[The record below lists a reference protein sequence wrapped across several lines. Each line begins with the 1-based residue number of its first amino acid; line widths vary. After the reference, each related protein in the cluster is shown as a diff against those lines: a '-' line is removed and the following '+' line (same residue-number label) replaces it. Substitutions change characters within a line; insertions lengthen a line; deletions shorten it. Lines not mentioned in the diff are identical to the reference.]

1 MDWTAMV
8 GLGRGLSGLG
18 ETLAQQQLLKMQRQ
32 EMERR
37 RQELKEERD
46 AEMAL
51 KKLAYDRDLALKRF
65 ELGLEDYEPLE
76 QQATQMGQA
85 ASVMGMMKGL
95 PTGLGSMANMS
106 ADALGLMAQDAKGR
120 LSKGRTVELPD
131 FEGKTK
137 RYFQPF
143 EKTEAGKKQTAKDDF
158 LKAAKARG
166 IPEEQ
171 LAQLSVLFDSPTG
184 LSDEIL
190 KIVKPEPSKL
200 SRTQV
205 MDLGT
210 RSVVDILEDGTR
222 RKVRD
227 MTPAEIQKE
236 STAPGQTPYNWGTVR
251 DDATG
256 QVFQVDPRS
265 GQTRPISAPGGG
277 AIREIPESIRK
288 ETAAID
294 ILVEELDAL
303 DKMIDENGT
312 PIAPGP
318 ARQALQSA
326 LNNAQIAYKTAAGLG
341 VLNGP
346 DLVIMEQ
353 ALGDPT
359 SLIAKLQ
366 GRGTA
371 AQVKTALRKVRESQ
385 LRRRSVNER
394 AFGVPPAP
402 RTQSTDSTYS
412 GLR

>member
-1 MDWTAMV
+1 MV
-8 GLGRGLSGLG
+8 GLGKGLSALG
-18 ETLAQQQLLKMQRQ
+18 ETLTQQQLLKMKREEDKKREQA
-32 EMERR
+32 
-37 RQELKEERD
+37 LKDEKD
-46 AEMAL
+46 AERAL
-51 KKLAYDRDLALKRF
+51 KKLLYDRDMSLKKF
-65 ELGLEDYEPLE
+65 ELGLEDYEPLAAR
-76 QQATQMGQA
+76 ATQLGQA
-85 ASVMGMMKGL
+85 GAGMSAAAGMGGIGGMGMMASGDVL
-95 PTGLGSMANMS
+95 S
-106 ADALGLMAQDAKGR
+106 ALARDSQDR
-120 LSKGRTVELPD
+120 LKKGRTVDLPD
-131 FEGKTK
+131 FEGKSK

-143 EKTEAGKKQTAKDDF
+143 EKSAEGKQQKAKDDF
-158 LKAAKARG
+158 LKAAKSRG
-166 IPEEQ
+166 IPDEQ
-171 LAQLSVLFDSPTG
+171 LAQLSVLFDSPAG

-190 KIVKPEPSKL
+190 KIVRPEPSKL
-200 SRTQV
+200 SKTQV

-236 STAPGQTPYNWGTVR
+236 SAAPGQTPYNWGTVR

-265 GQTRPISAPGGG
+265 GQTRPITSPTGGS
-277 AIREIPESIRK
+277 IREIPESIRK
-288 ETAAID
+288 EVAAID
-294 ILVEELDAL
+294 ILVEELNNL
-303 DKMIDENGT
+303 DRMIDANGT
-312 PIAPGP
+312 PVAPGP

-359 SLIAKLQ
+359 SLLAKLQ

-371 AQVKTALRKVRESQ
+371 AQVKTALQQVRQGQ
-385 LRRRSVNER
+385 LRRRAVNER
-394 AFGVPPAP
+394 AFGVPPAAP
-402 RTQSTDSTYS
+402 PTQSTDSTYS